1 MLSIDCEVV
10 QGTSGAP
17 VFGQRDGVWEVIGV
31 VSSRLE
37 NRGRDKA
44 LAALVDKVKIALEG
58 DIPASNP

>member
-1 MLSIDCEVV
+1 MISIDCEVI

-17 VFGQRDGVWEVIGV
+17 VFGQRDGVWEVVGV

-44 LAALVDKVKIALEG
+44 LAALVGTLRSELIDK
-58 DIPASNP
+58 DTASNP